1 MSGIVGGCGNLGGI
15 FFALVYRFQPLP
27 FGKATWICGIVALVV
42 NTVLVVIRV
51 PKH

>member
-15 FFALVYRFQPLP
+15 IFMVVYRFQPLP
-27 FGKATWICGIVALVV
+27 HGKATWISGIVGLVV
-42 NTVLVVIRV
+42 NVLLAVIRV